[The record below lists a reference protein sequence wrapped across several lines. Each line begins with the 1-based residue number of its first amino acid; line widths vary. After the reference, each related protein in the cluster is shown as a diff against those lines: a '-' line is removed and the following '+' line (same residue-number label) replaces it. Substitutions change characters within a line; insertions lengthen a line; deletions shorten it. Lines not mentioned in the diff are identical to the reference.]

1 MKLITIF
8 DSGDFSEGGGLL
20 SVLFE
25 QSEKDEF
32 QLFFDKMRNRQ
43 WLFDFFKYYNSE
55 LLMFYPN
62 ETIETAIEKTQEEI
76 DVIENSLLHA
86 FRDGVVRKNNGL
98 DQLFRP
104 LHNYEYSIRELQKS
118 KTKAS
123 KHLIR
128 NPWCRL
134 YAIRIE
140 KNLFVITGGG
150 IKLSDK
156 MNQMA
161 HLNLELK
168 KISMTQSF
176 LRSKNIITG
185 QDLNEFY
192 ENDQY

>member
-8 DSGDFSEGGGLL
+8 DSGDFSDGGGLL
-20 SVLFE
+20 TVLFDK
-25 QSEKDEF
+25 SEKNEF
-32 QLFFDKMRNRQ
+32 ELFFESMRDRK
-43 WLFDFFKYYNSE
+43 WLFDFFKYYYSE
-55 LLMFYPN
+55 LLMYYPN
-62 ETIETAIEKTQEEI
+62 ETIETAIDKTLEEI

-134 YAIRIE
+134 YGIRIE
-140 KNLFVITGGG
+140 KNLYVITGGG
-150 IKLSDK
+150 IKLSDR

>member
-8 DSGDFSEGGGLL
+8 DSGDFSEEGGLL

-25 QSEKDEF
+25 HAEKDEF

-43 WLFDFFKYYNSE
+43 WLFDYFKFYSSE

-62 ETIETAIEKTQEEI
+62 ETIETAIEKTQAEI
-76 DVIENSLLHA
+76 DLIENSLLEA
-86 FRDGVVRKNNGL
+86 FRDGVIGMSNGL

-123 KHLIR
+123 KKIIR

-134 YAIRIE
+134 YGIRIE

-156 MNQMA
+156 MIHMP

-176 LRSKNIITG
+176 LRANNIVTG

-192 ENDQY
+192 END